1 MADSDE
7 KNKKGRTAIENIY
20 KNILGD
26 RITYNEPKYFF
37 HPEAFSFQNASG
49 YCCGSD
55 SHQIFFSL
63 IVGKECLNMNAIAL
77 MRMFLGRNFYVWLAR
92 NME

>member
-37 HPEAFSFQNASG
+37 STLKRFHSRMLLVTAAEAN
-49 YCCGSD
+49 
-55 SHQIFFSL
+55 L
-63 IVGKECLNMNAIAL
+63 IKYSSV
-77 MRMFLGRNFYVWLAR
+77 
-92 NME
+92 